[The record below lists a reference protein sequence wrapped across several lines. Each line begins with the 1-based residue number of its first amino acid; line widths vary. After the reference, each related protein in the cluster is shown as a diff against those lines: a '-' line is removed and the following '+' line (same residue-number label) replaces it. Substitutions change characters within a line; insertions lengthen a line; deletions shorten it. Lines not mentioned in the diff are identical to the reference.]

1 MPYPRDEF
9 PAELRTYRCDGS
21 HGLTHTRELTFRDAD
36 DTQVQLW
43 VEFCADECCARM
55 VRTACQHASNSWH
68 YVPGYEPEGRQLNDV
83 NMAEENTS
91 ALLCD
96 FCGKDGT

>member
-9 PAELRTYRCDGS
+9 PAELRTFRCDGS
-21 HGLTHTRELTFRDAD
+21 HGLTHTRELTFHDAD
-36 DTQVQLW
+36 DTEVELS
-43 VEFCADECCARM
+43 VEFCADETCAKI
-55 VRTACQHASNSWH
+55 VRTSCQHASNSWH
-68 YVPGYEPEGRQLNDV
+68 YTSDYKPAEPDDLDGEGN
-83 NMAEENTS
+83 S

>member
-1 MPYPRDEF
+1 MPYPRNEF

-21 HGLTHTRELTFRDAD
+21 HGLTHTRELSFYDGDET
-36 DTQVQLW
+36 L
-43 VEFCADECCARM
+43 VELSLEYCVDETCARI
-55 VRTACQHASNSWH
+55 VRTVCQHASNSWH
-68 YVPGYEPEGRQLNDV
+68 YTPDYKPAEPEDLDG
-83 NMAEENTS
+83 EGTS